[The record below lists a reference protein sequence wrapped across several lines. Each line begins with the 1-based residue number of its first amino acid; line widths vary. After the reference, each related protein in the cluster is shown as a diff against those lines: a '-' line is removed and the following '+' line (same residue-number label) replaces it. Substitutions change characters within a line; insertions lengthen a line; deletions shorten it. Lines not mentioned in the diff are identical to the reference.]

1 MPTTWITICDTCKRP
16 GWETTGMERTDG
28 EALAALIEAEVA
40 GDPAVRTRRVS
51 CTMGCERA
59 CNVIVQG
66 EGRIGYSLGTFE
78 PGPEAAD
85 AIAAY
90 ARMHAASE
98 TGRVPFREWPQGVK
112 GHFVSRHLP
121 VPAEPVLPDPGP
133 SGAGPEPAPGEPAA
147 TGPAPGPEST
157 DPAPAG
163 PSVTGPAATEQGPA
177 DPAPATPRPGREP

>member
-1 MPTTWITICDTCKRP
+1 MGCSGREDRADCSRNAARGSSGPLLHFRAGPGHVHPMPTTWITICDTCKRP
-16 GWETTGMERTDG
+16 GWDATGMERTDG
-28 EALAALIEAEVA
+28 EALATLIETEVA
-40 GDPAVRTRRVS
+40 GDVTVRTRRVS

-66 EGRIGYSLGTFE
+66 EDRIGYSLGTFE
-78 PGPEAAD
+78 PVAEAAE

-121 VPAEPVLPDPGP
+121 VPREPES
-133 SGAGPEPAPGEPAA
+133 SGAGPSESDPSAPILTE
-147 TGPAPGPEST
+147 
-157 DPAPAG
+157 DP
-163 PSVTGPAATEQGPA
+163 
-177 DPAPATPRPGREP
+177 